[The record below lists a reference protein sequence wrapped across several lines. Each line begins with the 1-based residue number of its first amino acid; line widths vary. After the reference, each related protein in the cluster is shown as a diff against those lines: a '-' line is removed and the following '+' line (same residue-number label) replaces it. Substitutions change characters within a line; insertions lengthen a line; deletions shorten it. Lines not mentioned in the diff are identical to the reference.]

1 MRKRDLERF
10 RKILARKREEV
21 LGEIAHIQENYRNGS
36 ARDSSGYG
44 IHMAENGSDEEELE
58 KNLTFL
64 AQEGD
69 VLQWIDDA
77 LTRIDAE
84 KYGIC
89 EKCGGEIPKKRLLAK
104 PFAQYCI
111 ECRRQLETAPQSR

>member
-1 MRKRDLERF
+1 MRKRDLLRF

-21 LGEIAHIQENYRNGS
+21 VGEIAHIEENYRNGS
-36 ARDSSGYG
+36 SRDSSGYG

-58 KNLTFL
+58 NNLSFL

-69 VLQWIDDA
+69 ILQWINDA
-77 LTRIDAE
+77 LSRIDAE

-89 EKCGGEIPKKRLLAK
+89 EQCGESIPKQRLLAK
-104 PFAQYCI
+104 PFARYCI
-111 ECRRQLETAPQSR
+111 ECRRRLETAQQSR